1 MMKREYCA
9 VGPTIVL
16 LGWPHESGD
25 DALVLRAERRR
36 GEKSGRLAASLGPD
50 AVVRV
55 ELHDPPHPAS
65 RGEIAELLRLSARVC
80 ADFWS
85 YRFPLELRL
94 AAFVDPA
101 VADELAG
108 DGFTTTDGAIWR
120 RPAALFTRRGAK
132 AHTMEEVY
140 RDLFS
145 VPWNFV
151 PREWDVL
158 QPMIDDAEGASLSIL
173 DLGCGVGKNVEPLET
188 RGFAVYGVDPS
199 HTAVRR
205 CRAIVAHPERFV
217 VGTAARLPWSDG
229 CFDRVLDVGA
239 LHCMD
244 APERRLAVM
253 EISRVLATGG
263 MLYSRFF
270 TPRPATW
277 LELQPMTLDRFGL
290 TTDEV
295 RALLNGPLACRSVI
309 EDRAVIH
316 AIAIK
321 PDA

>member
-16 LGWPHESGD
+16 LGWPHESSD
-25 DALVLRAERRR
+25 VAMVLRAERRP
-36 GEKSGRLAASLGPD
+36 GEQAGRLAASLGRD

-55 ELHDPPHPAS
+55 ELREPPHRAPP
-65 RGEIAELLRLSARVC
+65 GEMAELLRLSARVC
-80 ADFWS
+80 ADFWG

-94 AAFVDPA
+94 AASVDPA
-101 VADELAG
+101 VAGDLAG

-120 RPAALFTRRGAK
+120 RPATLFTRRGPK
-132 AHTMEEVY
+132 AHGMEEVY
-140 RDLFS
+140 HDLFS

-188 RGFAVYGVDPS
+188 RGFTVYGVDPS

-217 VGTAARLPWSDG
+217 VGTAARLPWCDG

-239 LHCMD
+239 LHCMN
-244 APERRLAVM
+244 AIERRMAVM
-253 EISRVLATGG
+253 EISRVLAAGG

-277 LELQPMTLDRFGL
+277 LELQPMTVDRFGL
-290 TTDEV
+290 TVDEV
-295 RALLNGPLACRSVI
+295 RELLNGPLTCRSVT

-321 PDA
+321 ADA